1 MIWGWKPSE
10 RLDTHKVSM
19 GVVESYRVQGEGLV
33 GPRAYGAVSQ
43 RDPKGVGGYMTFV
56 FCFMGCK
63 IWNRAFLGSPD

>member
-1 MIWGWKPSE
+1 
-10 RLDTHKVSM
+10 M